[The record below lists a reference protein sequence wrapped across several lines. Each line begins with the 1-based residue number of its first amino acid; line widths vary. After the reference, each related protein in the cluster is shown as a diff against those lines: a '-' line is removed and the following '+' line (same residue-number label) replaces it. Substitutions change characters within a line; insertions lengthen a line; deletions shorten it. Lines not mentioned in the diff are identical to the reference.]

1 MKFFSFNW
9 IQPLGKRIK
18 EEVFT
23 KEQSYMR
30 IWSIIYPILLYYAV
44 NVIFASLI
52 GRLSILIG
60 MAVVFPSFLNE
71 KAEVRMPPLRK
82 KDIPLL
88 FILGAVAALC
98 FNIMFA
104 LLGITGSS
112 GEYAQVAQK
121 QFALPLWAGIFLYGV
136 ISPIAE
142 EVLFRGIVYN
152 RLDRLFGRTIA
163 IIGSAL
169 LFGVYHGNIVQALYG
184 FILGVLIAVL
194 YERYGAF
201 VVPVLIHSAA
211 NIAVYIVSSNII
223 LQQKFM
229 NWTGCIACGILAI
242 VLFWL
247 LVLRKE
253 EAEP

>member
-1 MKFFSFNW
+1 MNFFSFNW

-60 MAVVFPSFLNE
+60 MAVVFPFFLNE

-121 QFALPLWAGIFLYGV
+121 QFALPLWTGIFLYGV
-136 ISPIAE
+136 ISPFTE
-142 EVLFRGIVYN
+142 EVVFRGIVYN
-152 RLDRLFGRTIA
+152 RMDRLFGRTIA

-169 LFGVYHGNIVQALYG
+169 LFGAYHGNIVQTLYG

-194 YERYGAF
+194 YERYGSF
-201 VVPVLIHSAA
+201 LVPVLIHSAA

>member
-1 MKFFSFNW
+1 MN
-9 IQPLGKRIK
+9 
-18 EEVFT
+18 V
-23 KEQSYMR
+23 
-30 IWSIIYPILLYYAV
+30 WSIIYPILLYYAGCSIGSLFFPNGV
-44 NVIFASLI
+44 SMLI
-52 GRLSILIG
+52 GVCAIFP
-60 MAVVFPSFLNE
+60 VFKSE
-71 KAEVRMPPLRK
+71 KVKLFISGAKK

-88 FILGAVAALC
+88 FIMGMAAALC
-98 FNIMFA
+98 FNILFA
-104 LLGITGSS
+104 LLQITGSS
-112 GEYAQVAQK
+112 AQYTEVAQK

-211 NIAVYIVSSNII
+211 NIAVYVVSRNIS
-223 LQQKFM
+223 LQQKVM

>member
-1 MKFFSFNW
+1 M
-9 IQPLGKRIK
+9 
-18 EEVFT
+18 
-23 KEQSYMR
+23 
-30 IWSIIYPILLYYAV
+30 
-44 NVIFASLI
+44 LI
-52 GRLSILIG
+52 GVCAI
-60 MAVVFPSFLNE
+60 FPIFKSENVKLFISGA
-71 KAEVRMPPLRK
+71 KK
-82 KDIPLL
+82 KDIPFL
-88 FILGAVAALC
+88 FILGMAAALC
-98 FNIMFA
+98 FNILFA

-121 QFALPLWAGIFLYGV
+121 QFSLPLWAGIFLYGV

-142 EVLFRGIVYN
+142 EVIFRGIVYN
-152 RLDRLFGRTIA
+152 RMDRLFGRTIA

-169 LFGVYHGNIVQALYG
+169 LFGAYHGNIVQTLYG

-194 YERYGAF
+194 YERYGSF
-201 VVPVLIHSAA
+201 LVPVLIHSAA

-247 LVLRKE
+247 LVFRKGK
-253 EAEP
+253 AGL